1 MMLVLFLDDG
11 DRVGHG
17 RGQHQR
23 GGEGQTTQPE
33 GGQGNVS
40 APLIFLLKVSVV
52 SEGPPSMS
60 SREVVYMETG
70 KALRA

>member
-1 MMLVLFLDDG
+1 MVLVLFLDDG

-23 GGEGQTTQPE
+23 GGQGQATQPE

-40 APLIFLLKVSVV
+40 ALILYRV
-52 SEGPPSMS
+52 
-60 SREVVYMETG
+60 RT
-70 KALRA
+70 RN